1 MAMKMNA
8 GDSGEVLTMGRLPRS
23 NIQTAG
29 TSSFA
34 RVEQPLTMR
43 AESFANIFWLSAYLG
58 LFIVLVP
65 CRSLLTIDPALS
77 IKV

>member
-43 AESFANIFWLSAYLG
+43 AESFAKLWEN
-58 LFIVLVP
+58 
-65 CRSLLTIDPALS
+65 
-77 IKV
+77 